1 MSQRDGRFPGATATG
16 VILIFDP
23 KKLWSVIA
31 VRGVL
36 AILFGIIALTWPGIT
51 VLALAL
57 LFGAWALLDGVSL
70 LANAF
75 RQGRAHADWRDW
87 IPSLLGGLLG
97 IAAAVITVLL
107 PVVTVVVLTIL
118 AAILFIGVGVAEI
131 VLAVRLR
138 KVIRGEVFMA
148 LAGLAGVIAGVLFLI
163 WPLSGA
169 LAITILLGAYA
180 LVSGVLLL
188 AAAWRLRRVARS
200 DDVTAPARAGAR
212 SARRPQPRTP

>member
-1 MSQRDGRFPGATATG
+1 
-16 VILIFDP
+16 
-23 KKLWSVIA
+23 
-31 VRGVL
+31 
-36 AILFGIIALTWPGIT
+36 
-51 VLALAL
+51 
-57 LFGAWALLDGVSL
+57 LDGVSL
-70 LANAF
+70 LINAF

-87 IPSLLGGLLG
+87 VPSLLGGLLG

-169 LAITILLGAYA
+169 LAITVLLGAYA

>member
-1 MSQRDGRFPGATATG
+1 MSQRDERFPGATATG
-16 VILIFDP
+16 VILIADP

-70 LANAF
+70 LINAF

-87 IPSLLGGLLG
+87 VPSLLGGLLG

-169 LAITILLGAYA
+169 LAITVLLGAYA

>member
-1 MSQRDGRFPGATATG
+1 
-16 VILIFDP
+16 
-23 KKLWSVIA
+23 
-31 VRGVL
+31 
-36 AILFGIIALTWPGIT
+36 
-51 VLALAL
+51 

-70 LANAF
+70 LINAF

-87 IPSLLGGLLG
+87 VPSLLGGLLG

-169 LAITILLGAYA
+169 LAITVLLGAYA

>member
-1 MSQRDGRFPGATATG
+1 
-16 VILIFDP
+16 
-23 KKLWSVIA
+23 
-31 VRGVL
+31 
-36 AILFGIIALTWPGIT
+36 
-51 VLALAL
+51 
-57 LFGAWALLDGVSL
+57 LDGVSL
-70 LANAF
+70 LINAF

-87 IPSLLGGLLG
+87 VPSLLGGLLG

>member
-1 MSQRDGRFPGATATG
+1 MWP
-16 VILIFDP
+16 VM
-23 KKLWSVIA
+23 A
-31 VRGVL
+31 VRGAF

-51 VLALAL
+51 VFALAL

-75 RQGRAHADWRDW
+75 RQGRAHSDWRDW
-87 IPSLLGGLLG
+87 VPSLLAGLLG
-97 IAAAVITVLL
+97 IVAAVITVLL
-107 PVVTVVVLTIL
+107 PVITVVVLTIV

-138 KVIRGEVFMA
+138 KLIRGEVFMA
-148 LAGLAGVIAGVLFLI
+148 LAGLAGIIAGVLIFL

-169 LAITILLGAYA
+169 LVLTIILGSYA

-188 AAAWRLRRVARS
+188 ATAWRLRRLAQS
-200 DDVTAPARAGAR
+200 DDVTAPARAGVR